1 MADSH
6 PFANAGLGMFGSA
19 ERRYAQAAMHAK
31 KPDGQS
37 EDNFDLLGF
46 LGGLIGLSDQEK
58 ARATGQNNTSNSQA
72 IAPPKPQYEPQT
84 AFPEVLQQQY
94 ATPYKPGYG
103 GVEPIKPTTSLQG
116 FMTPQYRAPQAP
128 APADPMAGFKTP
140 NQFTTQPQVSSSGYH
155 PVTDSLWAG
164 R

>member
-19 ERRYAQAAMHAK
+19 ERQYAQSAMQPKAGK
-31 KPDGQS
+31 DGG
-37 EDNFDLLGF
+37 DILGKF
-46 LGGLIGLSDQEK
+46 LAGLIGLSDK
-58 ARATGQNNTSNSQA
+58 DKSDASNGV
-72 IAPPKPQYEPQT
+72 APVGAVQPTPQYEPQT

-94 ATPYKPGYG
+94 VTPYQPGYG
-103 GVEPIKPTTSLQG
+103 GVEPIKPPTSLQG

-128 APADPMAGFKTP
+128 APVDPMAGFKTP
-140 NQFTTQPQVSSSGYH
+140 NQFTSQPQVSSSGYH

>member
-19 ERRYAQAAMHAK
+19 ERQYAQAAMQPKAGK
-31 KPDGQS
+31 DGG
-37 EDNFDLLGF
+37 DILGKF
-46 LGGLIGLSDQEK
+46 LAGLIGLSDKSKSPE
-58 ARATGQNNTSNSQA
+58 SDNS
-72 IAPPKPQYEPQT
+72 APVGAVQPSPQYEAQT

-94 ATPYKPGYG
+94 ATPYRPGYG

-116 FMTPQYRAPQAP
+116 FMTPQYRAPAAP

-140 NQFTTQPQVSSSGYH
+140 NQFTAQPQVSSSGYH